1 MSIIDSLNWRYA
13 TAKFDRNKKIPDSDI
28 LKLKEIVKLSP
39 SSWGLQFYKILI
51 FSNQD
56 IKDKLLPAA
65 YSQKQVADCSHLF
78 VFCSLK
84 VVHEKDIDQMIE
96 QFHILRSNDK
106 DYSKESIENYS
117 NEVKKSVLKMN
128 KHKQSEWLKKQCYIA
143 LGQLMVGCADMRIDS
158 CPMEGFKSNEFDE
171 ILDLSSQNLTS
182 VVLLPVGYRSEED
195 KYQHKTKVRK
205 PNNLLFVDD

>member
-13 TAKFDRNKKIPDSDI
+13 TTKFDRNKKISDSDI

-51 FSNQD
+51 FSSQD

-84 VVHEKDIDQMIE
+84 VVHEKDIDQMID

-106 DYSKESIENYS
+106 DIP
-117 NEVKKSVLKMN
+117 KKALKTIQM
-128 KHKQSEWLKKQCYIA
+128 KLKR
-143 LGQLMVGCADMRIDS
+143 VFW
-158 CPMEGFKSNEFDE
+158 E
-171 ILDLSSQNLTS
+171 
-182 VVLLPVGYRSEED
+182 
-195 KYQHKTKVRK
+195 
-205 PNNLLFVDD
+205 

>member
-13 TAKFDRNKKIPDSDI
+13 TTKFDRNKKIPDSDI

-39 SSWGLQFYKILI
+39 SSWGR
-51 FSNQD
+51 
-56 IKDKLLPAA
+56 LLMNVQI
-65 YSQKQVADCSHLF
+65 SGH
-78 VFCSLK
+78 SLK
-84 VVHEKDIDQMIE
+84 VVHEKDIDQMID

-117 NEVKKSVLKMN
+117 NEVKKSVLGMN